1 MEKKGALYWNIE
13 FLLLYFQEKI
23 TLETVYLLFGETRKT
38 METLNP
44 IEKTE
49 PWKDVIF
56 IKTGEMGI
64 YYQTRLFWYELMVNY
79 FGGAIKFI
87 KKLVPTRPTSFKNSP
102 LKLTQVLLN
111 FAPWR
116 KIK

>member
-1 MEKKGALYWNIE
+1 
-13 FLLLYFQEKI
+13 
-23 TLETVYLLFGETRKT
+23 

-87 KKLVPTRPTSFKNSP
+87 KKLVSTRPTSFKNSP